1 VRWELDLALELG
13 LPIIVANL
21 NEKRERDSE
30 LCPAII
36 RDACA
41 VHVPFKMAAIKGA
54 LNGWPAE
61 FRKLNTFDKDKG
73 ARHYSA
79 DVYSSW
85 GL

>member
-1 VRWELDLALELG
+1 
-13 LPIIVANL
+13 
-21 NEKRERDSE
+21 
-30 LCPAII
+30 
-36 RDACA
+36 
-41 VHVPFKMAAIKGA
+41 VPFKMAAIKGA